1 MLNTCPRCRAA
12 KFCTAC
18 YDQSFTIAHYC
29 REISVKQE
37 KLQSLEASYV
47 RAQRHYVL
55 AAAPHETIHLQD
67 EMLWCAAQVGNCLV
81 EMANKTFPTI
91 QEGAYLYDQALQLY
105 QSAMQRPG
113 LSVDR
118 HKAIESQ
125 MMLLL
130 VILDR
135 DDQVMKLLTRQ
146 GTADR
151 YSLLSA
157 DEVRDL
163 TLDSCTVPYLIF
175 CIKAKIVGLA
185 RTMGPKLDAF
195 LQTSGQRVDEVKY
208 ELADYL
214 YGHAQTRVRNQM
226 AQIALVGSAW
236 IIECR
241 RRLVG
246 ENVDDNCTTIPMVLA
261 ILDETET
268 FEKADWPA
276 VFRVQVPAV
285 FWSIFRRFVLNHP
298 EIYTSLQFLAEALVD
313 HAKTGKV

>member
-1 MLNTCPRCRAA
+1 
-12 KFCTAC
+12 
-18 YDQSFTIAHYC
+18 
-29 REISVKQE
+29 
-37 KLQSLEASYV
+37 
-47 RAQRHYVL
+47 VL

-105 QSAMQRPG
+105 QSAMQHPG

-125 MMLLL
+125 MLLLL

-146 GTADR
+146 GSADR
-151 YSLLSA
+151 YSLLTS

-163 TLDSCTVPYLIF
+163 ASDSCTVPYLIF
-175 CIKAKIVGLA
+175 CMKAKIVGLA

-214 YGHAQTRVRNQM
+214 YGHAQARVRNQT
-226 AQIALVGSAW
+226 AQMALVGSAW
-236 IIECR
+236 IIE
-241 RRLVG
+241 RRLD
-246 ENVDDNCTTIPMVLA
+246 EHVDDNGTTVPMVLA

-268 FEKADWPA
+268 FAKADWPT
-276 VFRVQVPAV
+276 VFLSQVPAV

-298 EIYTSLQFLAEALVD
+298 EIYSSLQFLAEVFVENPSTSVGRTDCLEGL
-313 HAKTGKV
+313 TLP